1 MIYKQFRG
9 KRLSMLGFGCM
20 RLPVK
25 NGVYADIDE
34 QAAAEMIELAMRN
47 GVNYYDTAWGYHD
60 GNSETV
66 MGRILSNYPRESFY
80 LASKFPG
87 YDLANL
93 DKVEEI
99 FEKQLKKCGVEYFD
113 FYLFHNVC
121 ELNIDGYLDEKHGI
135 FDYLMAQ
142 KRNGRIKHL
151 GFSAHGDMDVLTR
164 FLDKYGEYM
173 EFGQLQINY
182 LDWEFQNAKQKAEL
196 LSSRGIPVWVMEPLR
211 GGRLAKLDP
220 EHETQLKKLRP
231 KEGIPAWAFR
241 FLQSLP
247 QVSVILSG
255 MSDLAQVTDN
265 LNTFKDDKP
274 LTDVEMRALLHI
286 ADEMTGKTKLPCTAC
301 KYCTSHCPKRLDIP
315 ELIKLYNE
323 HRFTG
328 GGFIAPMA
336 LSAYAEE
343 KKPSA
348 CIGCKSCEKVCP
360 QGIKISEM
368 MTDFTARL
376 KEN

>member
-66 MGRILSNYPRESFY
+66 MGRILSKYPRESFY

-135 FDYLMAQ
+135 FDYLIAQ

-164 FLDKYGEYM
+164 FLDKYGDHM

-301 KYCTSHCPKRLDIP
+301 KYCMSHCPKRLDIP

-368 MTDFTARL
+368 MTDFTTRL

>member
-1 MIYKQFRG
+1 MIYKRFQNE
-9 KRLSMLGFGCM
+9 KLSMLGFGCM

-34 QAAAEMIELAMRN
+34 AAAEKMVELAMKS

-66 MGRILSNYPRESFY
+66 MGRILAKYPRDSFY
-80 LASKFPG
+80 FASKFPG
-87 YDLANL
+87 YDLSNM

-121 ELNIDGYLDEKHGI
+121 EANIDAYLDEKHGI
-135 FDYLMAQ
+135 FDYLIKQ
-142 KRNGRIKHL
+142 KQNGRIKHL
-151 GFSAHGDMDVLTR
+151 GFSAHGDMNVLTR
-164 FLDKYGEYM
+164 FLDKYGKYM

-196 LSSRGIPVWVMEPLR
+196 LSSRNIPVWVMEPLR
-211 GGRLAKLDP
+211 GGKLAKLDA
-220 EHETQLKKLRP
+220 EYEAKLKELRP
-231 KEGIPAWAFR
+231 SEGVPAWAFR

-247 QVSVILSG
+247 QVCVILSG
-255 MSDLAQVTDN
+255 MSDLAQVEDN
-265 LNTFKDDKP
+265 INTFKDDNP
-274 LTDVEMRALLHI
+274 LD
-286 ADEMTGKTKLPCTAC
+286 ADEMCAILNIAEDMTGKTKLPCTAC
-301 KYCTSHCPKRLDIP
+301 KYCTSHCPQGLDIP

-336 LSAYAEE
+336 LSSYKED

-348 CIGCKSCEKVCP
+348 CIGCRSCEKVCP

-368 MTDFTARL
+368 MTDFTSRL
-376 KEN
+376 KES

>member
-66 MGRILSNYPRESFY
+66 MGRILSKYPRESFY

-220 EHETQLKKLRP
+220 EHETELKKLRP

-247 QVSVILSG
+247 QAGVILSG

-301 KYCTSHCPKRLDIP
+301 KYCMSHCPKRLDIP

-348 CIGCKSCEKVCP
+348 CIGCKNCEKVCP

>member
-66 MGRILSNYPRESFY
+66 MGRILSKYPRESFY

-220 EHETQLKKLRP
+220 EHETELKKLRP

-301 KYCTSHCPKRLDIP
+301 KYCMSHCPKRLDIP

-348 CIGCKSCEKVCP
+348 CIGCKNCEKVCP